1 MKKLTRDMTEGSA
14 AKHILA
20 FTLPMLLGIVFQQFY
35 SMVDSMVVGKWIGVE
50 AIAGV
55 GSTGSINFMIIGF
68 CNGLGTG
75 FAIPVARAFGAK
87 DYSLLRKYV
96 ANALWLSIALCTVI
110 TALVTVYCREILVF
124 MQTPEDI
131 MGYAYTYIVIIFA
144 GIPIL
149 YAYNLLAAILRAL
162 GDSKTPVYFL
172 IIAALLNVVLD
183 VISVVF
189 LKMGVEGPA
198 LATLISQLVSAVLC
212 FIYMVKKFDIL
223 KIKGEEWLPS
233 KTRMVTLASM
243 GLPMGLQYSITA
255 IGSVVIQTAVNTI
268 GTAAVAA
275 VAAGNK
281 IAGLVVCPYDAMG
294 STMATFVG
302 QNAGVGNHKRIKQGV
317 AAAMIIGCIYS
328 VFSFGVLALFG
339 KQIGL
344 WFIDAG
350 EAAILDDVHL
360 FLIINSATYVLLL
373 AVNVLRFSI
382 QGMGFS
388 FLAIIAGVLEM
399 IGRSLIALVFVPR
412 FGFVAAC
419 FANSAAW
426 VFADLFLIP
435 AFFLCCRR
443 LKRMVNEN
451 RLRV

>member
-1 MKKLTRDMTEGSA
+1 MKKLTRDMTEGSP

-20 FTLPMLLGIVFQQFY
+20 FTLPMLLGILFQQFY

-68 CNGLGTG
+68 CNGLGIG

-96 ANALWLSIALCTVI
+96 ANALWLSIAICSVLTV
-110 TALVTVYCREILVF
+110 LVTVFCKDILVF
-124 MQTPEDI
+124 MQTPSDI
-131 MGYAYTYIVIIFA
+131 LDFAYTYIVIIFI

-149 YAYNLLAAILRAL
+149 YAYNLLAAILRSL
-162 GDSKTPVYFL
+162 GDSKSPVYFL
-172 IIAALLNVVLD
+172 IIAALLNIVLD
-183 VISVVF
+183 IISVVV

-198 LATLISQLVSAVLC
+198 IATLISQLVSAVMC
-212 FIYMVKKFDIL
+212 YVYMVKKFDIL
-223 KIKGEEWLPS
+223 KISGDEWRPS
-233 KTRMVTLASM
+233 KMRMVTLAAM

-255 IGSVVIQTAVNTI
+255 IGSVIIQTSVNAI

-281 IAGLVVCPYDAMG
+281 IAGLVVCPYDAIG

-302 QNAGVGNHKRIKQGV
+302 QNAGVGNHQRIKKGV
-317 AAAMIIGCIYS
+317 MSAMIIGSIYS
-328 VFSFGVLALFG
+328 VFSFSVLALFG

-344 WFIDAG
+344 LFLDAG
-350 EAAILDDVHL
+350 ERTILADVHL

-373 AVNVLRFSI
+373 AVNVIRFSI

-388 FLAIIAGVLEM
+388 PLAIIAGVLEM

-412 FGFVAAC
+412 FGFIAAC
-419 FANSAAW
+419 FANSMAW
-426 VFADLFLIP
+426 ICADIFLIP

-443 LKRMVNEN
+443 LKRMFNEN